1 MVNPRRPRQNK
12 TYHGDTERKSGD
24 RVIGKLIHYRCYA
37 TLTCVIVISCLI
49 SPRAGAADLRVPE
62 SATVGQAMVVGT
74 GGDGEANL
82 YLIGP
87 GQVIQRKVQLGTDVQ
102 IKGEELRS
110 SGRWIAIL
118 REGGRSSSQ
127 GFWVNPGPP
136 ENLNFLA
143 RPSRVPVAR
152 PGVISG
158 LAFLFDRYQNLVL
171 EPTPVKFSLSVD
183 GSGVSQTVTSRD
195 GVAWISSSSARHAG
209 AAQFVASVNDVSVR
223 RVVQQVASDPCN
235 LHMHIAQRGAGV
247 IVETDPVRDCTGNP
261 VPDGTIVTFIQ
272 IDSNGKSTVDARIK
286 KGIARAQLPGATNAT
301 ITVASGVVLGNELR
315 VGK

>member
-1 MVNPRRPRQNK
+1 MC
-12 TYHGDTERKSGD
+12 KS
-24 RVIGKLIHYRCYA
+24 RAR
-37 TLTCVIVISCLI
+37 SC
-49 SPRAGAADLRVPE
+49 G
-62 SATVGQAMVVGT
+62 
-74 GGDGEANL
+74 
-82 YLIGP
+82 
-87 GQVIQRKVQLGTDVQ
+87 
-102 IKGEELRS
+102 
-110 SGRWIAIL
+110 
-118 REGGRSSSQ
+118 
-127 GFWVNPGPP
+127 
-136 ENLNFLA
+136 
-143 RPSRVPVAR
+143 

-171 EPTPVKFSLSVD
+171 EPTPVKFNLSVD

-195 GVAWISSSSARHAG
+195 GVAWISSSSARRAG

-235 LHMHIAQRGAGV
+235 LHMHVVQRGGAGV
-247 IVETDPVRDCTGNP
+247 IVETDPVRDCSGNP

-286 KGIARAQLPGATNAT
+286 KGIARAQLPGTANAT

>member
-1 MVNPRRPRQNK
+1 
-12 TYHGDTERKSGD
+12 
-24 RVIGKLIHYRCYA
+24 
-37 TLTCVIVISCLI
+37 VIVISCLF
-49 SPRAGAADLRVPE
+49 SVRANAADLRVPE
-62 SATVGQAMVVGT
+62 SATAGQAMVVGT
-74 GGDGEANL
+74 GGEGEGNL
-82 YLIGP
+82 YLVGP
-87 GQVIQRKVQLGTDVQ
+87 GQVIQRKVRLGTDVQ
-102 IKGEELRS
+102 IKGEELRTA
-110 SGRWIAIL
+110 GRWIAIL

-127 GFWVNPGPP
+127 AFWVNPGPP

-158 LAFLFDRYQNLVL
+158 LTFLFDRYQNLVL
-171 EPTPVKFSLSVD
+171 QPTAVKFSLSVD
-183 GSGVSQTVTSRD
+183 GSGISQTVTSRD

-235 LHMHIAQRGAGV
+235 LHMRVVQRDGAGV
-247 IVETDPVRDCTGNP
+247 IVETDPVRDCSGNP

-272 IDSNGKSTVDARIK
+272 TDSNGKSTVDARVK
-286 KGIARAQLPGATNAT
+286 KGIARAQLPGAANAT